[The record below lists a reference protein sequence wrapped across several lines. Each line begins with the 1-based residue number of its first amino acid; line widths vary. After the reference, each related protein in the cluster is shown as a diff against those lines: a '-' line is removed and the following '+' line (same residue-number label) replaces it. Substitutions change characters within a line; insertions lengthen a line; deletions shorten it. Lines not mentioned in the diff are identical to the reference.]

1 MTSKMTK
8 FESLLEAV
16 PDALVGMDQKGVVRF
31 VNRQTESLFGYDR
44 DDLIGQPIE
53 TLVPESL
60 WQIYAEHQ
68 EDYFADPRTRS
79 SGLELELTGRLR
91 DGTDFP
97 VNISVSQI
105 DTGDVLLV
113 ITAVAAVT
121 KQKVAVKNAQLTAAI
136 VDSSDDAIIG
146 STLGGVITSWNPAAE
161 RMYGYSSKE
170 VIGKS
175 ASILT
180 SDGRAGEIHAVL
192 ARVKGGEAVKHLEI
206 DHVRKDGTVVP
217 VSVTVAP
224 IRDAAGLVVGSSA
237 VARDVTEQRHAL
249 SVAQRLAAI
258 VEDSDDAILS
268 TTVDGSIMSWNPA
281 AERLY
286 GYTAQEI
293 IGKSLGLLSP
303 EDRTDEITA
312 ASAKIKA
319 GQHVQHLETTRVRKD
334 GTVVLVSLTVSPIR
348 DAAGV
353 VVGTSVIHRDLTEQE
368 HTARYARSLIEAAL
382 DALVTISPEGKITDV
397 NEAAIKITGVPRE
410 RLIGSAAS
418 DYFTEPDKADEGYQR
433 VFEEGSVTDYP
444 LTLRHQDGMLTEVLC
459 NASVYRDTSGK
470 VLGVFAAAR
479 DVTQQKQALATA
491 QTDRAALRATVDSLL
506 DPYVVLEAVRDE
518 AGQIVDFVYVDANPA
533 ACAYNGL
540 AYQDLVGARLLE
552 LLPGHASA
560 GLLDQYGQ
568 VVETGE
574 PLVQDDVVYAQELLG
589 GVERH
594 YDARA
599 ARVGD
604 GLSYT
609 WRDVTDRHVAAQ
621 RLAASQE
628 QYRVLAENA
637 SDVIMRLSPDR
648 EFEWVSGSLVDVLG
662 WEAPDLVGHLIDEFI
677 HPDDLAW
684 FREVVADAAQGSTA
698 RVEFRFRRSRGT
710 YRWVACRMR
719 VEVDQDGT
727 TVAVV
732 GGLVDIEDRKAVE
745 AQELDRL
752 DELERFQRLTVEREL
767 KMIELKKEIEHLRKF
782 GPADG
787 SEPGDADISSVV

>member
-60 WQIYAEHQ
+60 WQIYAEHR

-268 TTVDGSIMSWNPA
+268 TTVDGSIMTGTRPP
-281 AERLY
+281 R
-286 GYTAQEI
+286 GCTA
-293 IGKSLGLLSP
+293 
-303 EDRTDEITA
+303 T
-312 ASAKIKA
+312 
-319 GQHVQHLETTRVRKD
+319 
-334 GTVVLVSLTVSPIR
+334 
-348 DAAGV
+348 
-353 VVGTSVIHRDLTEQE
+353 
-368 HTARYARSLIEAAL
+368 
-382 DALVTISPEGKITDV
+382 
-397 NEAAIKITGVPRE
+397 
-410 RLIGSAAS
+410 
-418 DYFTEPDKADEGYQR
+418 
-433 VFEEGSVTDYP
+433 P
-444 LTLRHQDGMLTEVLC
+444 L
-459 NASVYRDTSGK
+459 
-470 VLGVFAAAR
+470 
-479 DVTQQKQALATA
+479 
-491 QTDRAALRATVDSLL
+491 
-506 DPYVVLEAVRDE
+506 
-518 AGQIVDFVYVDANPA
+518 
-533 ACAYNGL
+533 
-540 AYQDLVGARLLE
+540 
-552 LLPGHASA
+552 
-560 GLLDQYGQ
+560 
-568 VVETGE
+568 
-574 PLVQDDVVYAQELLG
+574 
-589 GVERH
+589 
-594 YDARA
+594 
-599 ARVGD
+599 
-604 GLSYT
+604 
-609 WRDVTDRHVAAQ
+609 
-621 RLAASQE
+621 
-628 QYRVLAENA
+628 
-637 SDVIMRLSPDR
+637 
-648 EFEWVSGSLVDVLG
+648 
-662 WEAPDLVGHLIDEFI
+662 
-677 HPDDLAW
+677 
-684 FREVVADAAQGSTA
+684 
-698 RVEFRFRRSRGT
+698 RRSS
-710 YRWVACRMR
+710 ASHS
-719 VEVDQDGT
+719 
-727 TVAVV
+727 A
-732 GGLVDIEDRKAVE
+732 
-745 AQELDRL
+745 
-752 DELERFQRLTVEREL
+752 
-767 KMIELKKEIEHLRKF
+767 
-782 GPADG
+782 
-787 SEPGDADISSVV
+787 S